1 MTNKLLSIKERILYL
16 AENVEVNK
24 QEFFK
29 KIDIIFY
36 FLYYNIVFKI

>member
-29 KIDIIFY
+29 KITI
-36 FLYYNIVFKI
+36 LLL